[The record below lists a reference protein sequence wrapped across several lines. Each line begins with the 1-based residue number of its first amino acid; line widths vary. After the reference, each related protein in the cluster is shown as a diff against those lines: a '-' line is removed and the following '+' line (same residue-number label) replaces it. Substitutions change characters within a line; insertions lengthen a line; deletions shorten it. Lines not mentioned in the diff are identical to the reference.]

1 MNSEQIQ
8 QIHPILKAKGVHV
21 YWKGNVG
28 KINTKGDVQPR
39 YLVITSIG
47 IFLMVKRTFPS
58 GFKLSRTIPMVML
71 KTITLTTDYLAL
83 DSDTTSMVIQ
93 HEKIN
98 EITALLVTIQTEING
113 PAVFK
118 ASTQLKMVVSDRI
131 FEIPKKRF
139 VIDRFESECLACNI
153 PIQVDQVN
161 SICKTLDADRE
172 TISFT
177 ASIAASSYLPAIIN
191 TLKGESTYKTLILK
205 DLSFMSFYPNLI
217 KILTTSSSIET
228 IIFYKVTFLEKSFNI
243 PQDAFSKTISPITTF
258 KLYKCDFT
266 NPKTKDLIY
275 ILSQLNAHITSLSVD
290 NCKFIPATLEAMFYS
305 IFDSQCF
312 KSLTKAV
319 FNNINLPENFQVF
332 AMQLVNCD
340 WVLKNKA
347 LKHLRLENMPLQLD
361 VLLKTILIFET
372 GLEEVSLSGCSFTK
386 PLESGVIQNFQMITH
401 LDLSGLT
408 TTSEALL
415 SFITYLD
422 TVPSNLISL
431 DLTHFKMGH
440 QDLIDFY
447 SKLGTLKLG
456 HLQSLVW
463 DKNIVPNDKVDNFI
477 QFLLAQTE
485 LIDLSI
491 SNCFVGLPAIAEKLI
506 QLTSLNFQRFVMV
519 GSGKCIFGHD
529 LNKVLEK
536 LITKGTL
543 TILDVTGHTIG
554 DDGLKLITQ
563 FVESGAKGIAFGK
576 TNATSVDTMLE
587 CLEAIINAD
596 IEFAQ
601 WPANDVKRV
610 ITKVPLGQ
618 RDKIIKQYSI
628 VKKKF
633 HEKFKIEPDQDD
645 QLDDEQAESPIRM
658 KRLSSMPLLIRSP
671 SDANLVSRVEPID
684 YDSTTFREDQVKEL
698 LAECIGQ
705 GSIQPINDP
714 LIIYYN
720 KFIIENSIDRFAL
733 Q

>member
-39 YLVITSIG
+39 YFVVTSIG

-58 GFKLSRTIPMVML
+58 GFKLSRTIPMVDL

-83 DSDTTSMVIQ
+83 DSDTTSMIIQ

-98 EITALLVTIQTEING
+98 EITSLLISIQTEING

-118 ASTQLKMVVSDRI
+118 ASTQLKMAVSDRI

-139 VIDRFESECLACNI
+139 VVDRFQSECLACNI

-161 SICKTLDADRE
+161 SLCKILDSDRE

-177 ASIAASSYLPAIIN
+177 PSIVASPFLPAIIN
-191 TLKGESTYKTLILK
+191 TLKGESTYKTIILK
-205 DLSFMSFYPNLI
+205 NLSFMSFFPNFI
-217 KILTTSSSIET
+217 KILTSSTTIET
-228 IIFYKVTFLEKSFNI
+228 VIFYKVTFLEKVFNI
-243 PQDAFSKTISPITTF
+243 PEDSFKNSVSPITTF
-258 KLYKCDFT
+258 KLYKCDFS
-266 NPKTKDLIY
+266 NPKTKELFYRIAE
-275 ILSQLNAHITSLSVD
+275 INANITTLNVD
-290 NCKFIPATLEAMFYS
+290 SCTFIPQTLEAFFYS
-305 IFDSQCF
+305 VFDSASF

-332 AMQLVNCD
+332 AIQLVNSD
-340 WVLKNKA
+340 WVLKNKS

-361 VLLKTILIFET
+361 LILKAILIFET
-372 GLEEVSLSGCSFTK
+372 GLEEVSLSGCSFSK
-386 PLESGVIQNFQMITH
+386 PLESGIIQNFQKITH
-401 LDLSGLT
+401 LDLSNLS

-415 SFITYLD
+415 SLITYLN

-431 DLTHFKMGH
+431 DLSHFKMNH
-440 QDLIDFY
+440 QETLDFY

-456 HLQSLVW
+456 HIQSLIW
-463 DKNIVPNDKVDNFI
+463 DKNIIPNDKIDEFI
-477 QFLLAQTE
+477 QFLLAQTG

-491 SNCFVGLPAIAEKLI
+491 SNSFVGSPANAEKLI
-506 QLTSLNFQRFVMV
+506 QLSSLNLQRFVMV
-519 GSGKCIFGHD
+519 GSGKCIFGQD
-529 LNKVLEK
+529 FNKFLEK

-543 TILDVTGHTIG
+543 SILDITGHTIG
-554 DDGLKLITQ
+554 DDGIKLITQ
-563 FVESGAKGIAFGK
+563 FVQSGAKGIAFGR
-576 TNATSVDTMLE
+576 TNATSADILIN
-587 CLEAIINAD
+587 CLEEIVNAE

-601 WPANDVKRV
+601 WPLNDVKRV

-618 RDKIIKQYSI
+618 RDKVIKQYSV

-633 HEKFKIEPDQDD
+633 YEKFKIEPSQDD
-645 QLDDEQAESPIRM
+645 QAEDEQPESPIKMR
-658 KRLSSMPLLIRSP
+658 RLSSMPLLIRSG
-671 SDANLVSRVEPID
+671 SESNLVPRVESID
-684 YDSTTFREDQVKEL
+684 YDSTTFKEDQIKEL
-698 LAECIGQ
+698 LAECIGPS
-705 GSIQPINDP
+705 SIQPINDP
-714 LIIYYN
+714 LIVYYN
-720 KFIIENSIDRFAL
+720 KFTIENSIDRFAL